1 MLDFWLLIVFRNLRH
16 PLLIEYDTTPII
28 ANPMAIHETMRLGR
42 ATTSGDSSEIPV
54 RMLEVLQSLCKV
66 TLDRIFGIHLLHGRS
81 SLDCPSFFL
90 KVMSAFTPAL
100 IMESNDE
107 LDIAF
112 HPSSGVGTADGSGMY
127 FV

>member
-1 MLDFWLLIVFRNLRH
+1 MFRNLRH

-28 ANPMAIHETMRLGR
+28 ANPMAVHEAMVLGR
-42 ATTSGDSSEIPV
+42 MTVKGDINVIAV
-54 RMLEVLQSLCKV
+54 RTLDVFQSLCRV

-107 LDIAF
+107 SDIVF
-112 HPSSGVGTADGSGMY
+112 HPSSEVGTADGSGTY
-127 FV
+127 SV